1 MDRPTPE
8 KHMNTSLRLRPRS
21 LALLL
26 SLAGVLATPVV
37 LAADTAQPSQASKA
51 TAAPAAQGALARDA
65 RASKIIGR
73 EVRDPSGAKLGEIND
88 LIVDLGSG
96 RLQYAVLSFG
106 GVAGIGDKLFAYPVN
121 AFRTSPDS
129 DDLVLTV
136 DRNQLNAAPGF
147 DKSRWPGLDTDA
159 YWRDVDRHHGAA
171 GRSSGSER
179 SSTAT
184 ATAAAGGQRLMRM
197 SQLLDKDVNDRQ
209 GADAGEIE
217 DVVVNMAQQRVHYV
231 VLDFDKKWSP
241 DDKLLAMPLT
251 ALNAPAGNR
260 DGDLVL
266 NVPREQ
272 LDMKRGFDEN
282 AWPDINDQ
290 AYRREVGGWLDH
302 FPPTSR
308 AQEQGR

>member
-1 MDRPTPE
+1 MSIA
-8 KHMNTSLRLRPRS
+8 HRS
-21 LALLL
+21 RGLVLALAAAGM
-26 SLAGVLATPVV
+26 LAGLPA
-37 LAADTAQPSQASKA
+37 LAADAATKAAAS
-51 TAAPAAQGALARDA
+51 PAAQSALARDA
-65 RASKIIGR
+65 RASQVIGR
-73 EVRDPSGAKLGEIND
+73 EVRDPNGAKLGEIKD
-88 LIVDLGSG
+88 LVVDLRSG
-96 RLQYAVLSFG
+96 QLRYAVLEFG
-106 GVAGIGDKLFAYPVN
+106 GIAGLGEKYFAYPVN

-147 DKSRWPGLDTDA
+147 DKGRWPGLDADA

-171 GRSSGSER
+171 GRSAER
-179 SSTAT
+179 
-184 ATAAAGGQRLMRM
+184 TAAAAGQPQLMRM
-197 SQLLDKDVNDRQ
+197 TELLDKDVNDRQ

-217 DVVVNMAQQRVHYV
+217 DVVINMAQQRVHYV

-241 DDKLLAMPLT
+241 DDKMLALPLS
-251 ALNAPAGNR
+251 ALSAPAGKGK
-260 DGDLVL
+260 DADLVL

-282 AWPDINDQ
+282 AWPDLNSP
-290 AYRREVGGWLDH
+290 AYRQDVSGWLDH

>member
-1 MDRPTPE
+1 M
-8 KHMNTSLRLRPRS
+8 KNASLRPRS

-26 SLAGVLATPVV
+26 SLAGVLTAPAV
-37 LAADTAQPSQASKA
+37 LAAEAVQPSQTSKA

-65 RASKIIGR
+65 RASQIIGR
-73 EVRDPSGAKLGEIND
+73 EVRDPNGAKLGEIND

-106 GVAGIGDKLFAYPVN
+106 GVAGLGDKLFAYPVN
-121 AFRTSPDS
+121 AFRTSTDS

-136 DRNQLNAAPGF
+136 DKNQLDAAPGF
-147 DKSRWPGLDTDA
+147 DKSRWPGLDADA
-159 YWRDVDRHHGAA
+159 YWRDVDRHFGAA
-171 GRSSGSER
+171 GRSSER
-179 SSTAT
+179 SS
-184 ATAAAGGQRLMRM
+184 TAAAGGQRLMRM

-241 DDKLLAMPLT
+241 DDKLLALPLT
-251 ALNAPAGNR
+251 ALNAPAGKR

-282 AWPDINDQ
+282 AWPDLNDQ

-302 FPPTSR
+302 FPATSR
-308 AQEQGR
+308 SQEQGR

>member
-1 MDRPTPE
+1 
-8 KHMNTSLRLRPRS
+8 MNTSIRLRPRS
-21 LALLL
+21 LAWLLP
-26 SLAGVLATPVV
+26 LAGALAAPAV
-37 LAADTAQPSQASKA
+37 LAADAAQPSQAPKA

-88 LIVDLGSG
+88 LIVDLRSG

-121 AFRTSPDS
+121 AFRTAPDS
-129 DDLVLTV
+129 DDLVLAV
-136 DRNQLNAAPGF
+136 DKSQLNAAPGF
-147 DKSRWPGLDTDA
+147 DKARWPGLDADA

-171 GRSSGSER
+171 GRSSER

-184 ATAAAGGQRLMRM
+184 AAAGGPRLMRM

-241 DDKLLAMPLT
+241 DDKLLALPLA
-251 ALNAPAGNR
+251 ALSPPAGKR

-282 AWPDINDQ
+282 AWPDLNDQ
-290 AYRREVGGWLDH
+290 AYRREVSGWLDH
-302 FPPTSR
+302 FPATSR
-308 AQEQGR
+308 AQQEGR

>member
-1 MDRPTPE
+1 MKPNFR
-8 KHMNTSLRLRPRS
+8 SRPRS
-21 LALLL
+21 RVLALLL
-26 SLAGVLATPVV
+26 CAGA
-37 LAADTAQPSQASKA
+37 LAAPPLLAAEGSQGSPGSASRSA
-51 TAAPAAQGALARDA
+51 TAPAAQGALARDA
-65 RASKIIGR
+65 RASQIIGR
-73 EVRDPSGAKLGEIND
+73 DVRDPSGAKLGRIED
-88 LIVDLGSG
+88 LIVNLGSG

-106 GVAGIGDKLFAYPVN
+106 GVLGVGDKLFAYPVN
-121 AFRTSPDS
+121 AFRTSADN

-147 DKSRWPGLDTDA
+147 DKARWPGLDTDS
-159 YWRDVDRHHGAA
+159 YWRDVERYHGA
-171 GRSSGSER
+171 GQR
-179 SSTAT
+179 
-184 ATAAAGGQRLMRM
+184 AAAGAASTRLMRM
-197 SQLLDKDVNDRQ
+197 SQLIDKDVNDRQ

-241 DDKLLAMPLT
+241 DDKMLALPLS
-251 ALNAPAGNR
+251 ALSAPAKA

-272 LDMKRGFDEN
+272 LDMKRGFDEDR
-282 AWPDINDQ
+282 WPDLNDPT
-290 AYRREVGGWLDH
+290 YRRDVGGWLDH